1 MFFDI
6 GWSELLVI
14 GVVALVF
21 IGPKDLPRALRV
33 AGYWFRKARTLS
45 REFQN
50 SVDQM
55 IREAELDEMREQLKK
70 ATEFDINKEFQKTVD
85 PTGELAESMKP
96 PDIPDFFEPA
106 SSRPASE
113 PAVIAG
119 SADAAATETVA
130 TPLLPAADPAQPSL
144 PFDVGEATAPEP
156 EKVPA
161 ARDPE
166 PPKA

>member
-1 MFFDI
+1 MR
-6 GWSELLVI
+6 
-14 GVVALVF
+14 
-21 IGPKDLPRALRV
+21 LPRWANCCSGAFLRISRALRV

-85 PTGELAESMKP
+85 PTGELAESIKP

-106 SSRPASE
+106 SAQPAASEAPASV
-113 PAVIAG
+113 PGPG
-119 SADAAATETVA
+119 SA
-130 TPLLPAADPAQPSL
+130 
-144 PFDVGEATAPEP
+144 EP
-156 EKVPA
+156 
-161 ARDPE
+161 
-166 PPKA
+166 